1 MIYVVIQFSCIIYL
15 VLNTQLENLAI
26 LEYLLLAIAVVIGLM
41 AVINMKPRNLNI
53 VPTLKNQ
60 HQLVINGIYRYIRHP
75 MYTSILLLC
84 IAFTLSNAHYLAQGI
99 MLVLVVDLI
108 LKSNLEEKLL
118 IQRFDTYQDYRNK
131 TGCFVPFFIN
141 KRLFFSFFIQ

>member
-15 VLNTQLENLAI
+15 ILNAQLENLAT
-26 LEYLLLAIAVVIGLM
+26 LEYWLLAIAVVIGLM

-60 HQLVINGIYRYIRHP
+60 HQLVVKGIYHYIRHP
-75 MYTSILLLC
+75 MYTSVLLSC
-84 IAFTLSNAHYLAQGI
+84 IAFTLSNAHYLAQGV
-99 MLVLVVDLI
+99 MLLLVINLI

-118 IQRFDTYQDYRNK
+118 TQRFDTYQDYRNK
-131 TGCFVPFFIN
+131 TGRFLPF
-141 KRLFFSFFIQ
+141 L